1 MKTKT
6 YLLTACLLTSSLA
19 MAQDRS
25 SSSINL
31 RTFKKSDISMSI
43 DVKAEGKRFSPIW
56 GLDLAWINEQNLRKG
71 LRHMGAQNVGIG
83 RSSFRVF
90 SPLVNDESLANDQIN
105 GLRERSN
112 LFDIV
117 RKDLPIVLNCDN
129 GYRPKDSTEP
139 FINTYYTSKN
149 KIVNIDHWA
158 KCIEAHVAWM
168 KENST
173 HPVIGIS
180 PFNEPDNAWEKN
192 LTGEIQGNQSDE
204 ANVAQ
209 KLKTYESLQG
219 IKICGGNTLNND
231 NAINWYNAGSNVY
244 DWGNTHQLAGSM
256 NNYIKFYDR
265 LMNDGKVGYNDEM
278 HNVVEAMVGLEH
290 GMTYGIWWGFDS
302 RARGEFCDIS
312 RHGQRLAYAEHQNN
326 WTAASVYRH
335 DDGRVKAFIGSSERQ
350 AATTSYQFVSPQ
362 RDLYFDGQGPLR
374 TFRMEIP
381 GGTGY
386 QQGQVNAERVID
398 ITWGE
403 DVQPAA
409 IDGQYQIVNEGTGLA
424 LAAMGSN
431 IVVQKYEKLALQK
444 WNVTPAVSPTT
455 SGDFSFYDITVSN
468 NVMTHLNVQDF
479 STFDGAN
486 VIAYSVNKVA
496 HSNEQ
501 WYLQYAGNGT
511 YYIRNRETSL
521 YLTAQPSSALNNVNV
536 QTNVLM
542 SGDNSKRQLWRFI
555 PVTATFDRKAPEK
568 PSGLVADANPASVRL
583 SWDANSERDL
593 GGYMVLRTEKGSN
606 EWNTIARKI
615 KDTYF
620 VDNTC
625 LPSVTYI
632 YKVKAIDLSENL
644 SDASDEIESSAS
656 GEKAMIARWHFGTN
670 LYDETPNMM
679 DAVHGGTPAFMVDNS
694 TYEKYLSLSNNAYL
708 QLPYNI
714 ANSEEMTI
722 AMWIN
727 MRSNSNWQRVF
738 DFGCD
743 NNHYMFLTTNNGKGG
758 MRFAIKNG
766 EEEQTLD
773 ANQNLSILKWKYLTV
788 TIGKGK
794 TCIYIDG
801 VEVGSSNSITIKPSD
816 IHAVLNYVGR
826 SQFYTDPY
834 MPMFIRD
841 MRIYNYAADVEEVK
855 SMMNDKSNSIND
867 VKDVKQPLNI
877 YGIDGTRRPQM
888 RRGIN
893 IIDKKKVMKK

>member
-19 MAQDRS
+19 MAQERL

-31 RTFKKSDISMSI
+31 KTFKKSDISMPI

-71 LRHMGAQNVGIG
+71 LRHMGAENVGIG
-83 RSSFRVF
+83 RTSFRVF
-90 SPLVNDESLANDQIN
+90 SPLINDESLANDQIN

-117 RKDLPIVLNCDN
+117 RKDLPLVMNCDN

-139 FINTYYTSKN
+139 FVNTYYTSKN
-149 KIVNIDHWA
+149 KIVNIGHWA

-265 LMNDGKVGYNDEM
+265 LVNDGKVGYNDEM

-542 SGDNSKRQLWRFI
+542 SGGNSKRQLWRFI

-568 PSGLVADANPASVRL
+568 PSGLVADANSASVRL

-615 KDTYF
+615 KDAYF

-644 SDASDEIESSAS
+644 SDASDEIEAAAS
-656 GEKAMIARWHFGTN
+656 GEKAMIARWHFETN

-738 DFGCD
+738 DFGYD

-766 EEEQTLD
+766 GEEQTLD

-841 MRIYNYAADVEEVK
+841 MRIYNYAVDVEEVK